1 MSDQQSSTTS
11 ESADDFRKAAL
22 EYHRLSPRGK
32 IKVVATKPMLTQRDL
47 ALAYSPGVA
56 YACEEIAAD
65 PTKASDYTAR
75 GNLVAVISNGT
86 AVLGL
91 GDIGP
96 LAGKPVMEG
105 KGVLFQKFAGIDVF
119 DIEIDEKDPD
129 KLVDIIASLEPTF
142 GGINL
147 EDIKAP
153 ECFIVERK
161 LRERLN
167 IPVFHDDQ
175 HGTAIIVGA
184 AVVNALE
191 IAGKKIEDVKL
202 ATTGA
207 GAAGIA
213 CLDMLVALGL
223 KQENIIAFDRGG
235 VIHSGRTDLDDAK
248 RRYAR
253 DTDAREL
260 ADIVAGTDVFLGL
273 SAGGI
278 LTPAMVA
285 TMAERPIILALANPY
300 PEILPEEAKAVRP
313 DAIIAT
319 GRSDFPNQVNNAVCF
334 PYIFRGALDVG
345 ATGINEAMK
354 LACVRAIAALA
365 KSEASDLGAAYGEDI
380 PSFGPDYIIPR
391 PFDPRLLTQ
400 LAPCVAQAAM
410 DSGIATRPIT
420 DMAAYREKL
429 GQFIYRTGLVMKP
442 VYDRARADRQRV
454 VYAEGEEETV
464 LRAVQT
470 IVDEGLA
477 HPILI
482 GRPDVIEMRIQRLG
496 LRLRAGEDFEITN
509 VHDDPRFHDYW
520 RHYHAMTERR
530 GVTPD
535 AAKTLVRSRTTL
547 IAALMVDRGEADAMI
562 TGLVGRFHKKLGY
575 IRSVFPLEPGV
586 QSTSAMTGVVNDRG
600 LWFFVDTHVQPDP
613 TPEQIAESTIQA
625 AFRLKLFGI
634 EPKIALMSHSNF
646 GSHDDPSARKM
657 RDVREILRRRA
668 PKLEV
673 DGEMQGDTAW
683 DDGLRRRIFPNTTL
697 EGRANLF
704 VMPNIDAANIT
715 YNMIRVMTDGVALG
729 PVLMGLS
736 KPVHVLTAT
745 STPRRVVNMTAI
757 AAVEAQIRRQMEA
770 ERRG

>member
-1 MSDQQSSTTS
+1 
-11 ESADDFRKAAL
+11 
-22 EYHRLSPRGK
+22 
-32 IKVVATKPMLTQRDL
+32 
-47 ALAYSPGVA
+47 
-56 YACEEIAAD
+56 
-65 PTKASDYTAR
+65 
-75 GNLVAVISNGT
+75 
-86 AVLGL
+86 
-91 GDIGP
+91 
-96 LAGKPVMEG
+96 
-105 KGVLFQKFAGIDVF
+105 
-119 DIEIDEKDPD
+119 
-129 KLVDIIASLEPTF
+129 
-142 GGINL
+142 
-147 EDIKAP
+147 
-153 ECFIVERK
+153 
-161 LRERLN
+161 
-167 IPVFHDDQ
+167 
-175 HGTAIIVGA
+175 
-184 AVVNALE
+184 
-191 IAGKKIEDVKL
+191 
-202 ATTGA
+202 
-207 GAAGIA
+207 
-213 CLDMLVALGL
+213 
-223 KQENIIAFDRGG
+223 
-235 VIHSGRTDLDDAK
+235 
-248 RRYAR
+248 
-253 DTDAREL
+253 
-260 ADIVAGTDVFLGL
+260 
-273 SAGGI
+273 
-278 LTPAMVA
+278 
-285 TMAERPIILALANPY
+285 
-300 PEILPEEAKAVRP
+300 
-313 DAIIAT
+313 
-319 GRSDFPNQVNNAVCF
+319 
-334 PYIFRGALDVG
+334 
-345 ATGINEAMK
+345 
-354 LACVRAIAALA
+354 
-365 KSEASDLGAAYGEDI
+365 
-380 PSFGPDYIIPR
+380 
-391 PFDPRLLTQ
+391 
-400 LAPCVAQAAM
+400 
-410 DSGIATRPIT
+410 
-420 DMAAYREKL
+420 
-429 GQFIYRTGLVMKP
+429 
-442 VYDRARADRQRV
+442 RARADRQRV